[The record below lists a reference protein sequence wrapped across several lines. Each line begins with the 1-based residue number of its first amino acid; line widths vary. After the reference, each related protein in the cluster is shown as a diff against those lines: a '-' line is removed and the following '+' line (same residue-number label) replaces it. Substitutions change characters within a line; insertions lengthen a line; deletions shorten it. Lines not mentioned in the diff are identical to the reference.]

1 MSESK
6 ATDEAIT
13 AEEDNL
19 QVQVGVYAHACVWGG
34 VVHLCMFLLVC
45 AGFLSIFLFGPVCL
59 FVMSLTNYSRSFA
72 AALQSIRA
80 RRRR

>member
-34 VVHLCMFLLVC
+34 GGSSVHVLVGLCRLLVYFFVWAC
-45 AGFLSIFLFGPVCL
+45 LPVCDVIDQL
-59 FVMSLTNYSRSFA
+59 F
-72 AALQSIRA
+72 SIICSCITIHTS
-80 RRRR
+80 